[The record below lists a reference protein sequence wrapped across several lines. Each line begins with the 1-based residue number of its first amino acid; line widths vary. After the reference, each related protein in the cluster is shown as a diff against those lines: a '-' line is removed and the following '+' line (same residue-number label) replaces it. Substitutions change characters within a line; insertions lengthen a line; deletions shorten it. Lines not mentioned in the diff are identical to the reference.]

1 MLMAGNPMIWFFMY
15 GVIVPLIIL
24 VASLWTGWGG
34 ILVAIGV
41 FLWIGLAVSML
52 SPKEAE

>member
-1 MLMAGNPMIWFFMY
+1 MAGNPTIWFYMY

-41 FLWIGLAVSML
+41 FLWIGLVVSML
-52 SPKEAE
+52 SPKEAD